1 MRICPKCSAEND
13 DKRTVCL
20 DCGESISAVPPTFEA
35 SKPKLNE
42 RTGASAPQ
50 ITRFKAPP
58 PRKQLK
64 KPSRWKSLFGI
75 RSLISWAVLAALIY
89 AFYLVLTPPDNN
101 EDSLPNGKAIGA
113 HPAYEIS
120 HIPPQDAPPNELT
133 PPPPLPQDEEICAS
147 QIRSL
152 KAAAASSNG
161 TWSISKIALN
171 QFLATRVRLTPV
183 ANKLGIHT
191 SFEGCFVNL
200 HEGYLDFVMKQRVF
214 DRDLFFTL
222 RLQPEPKNNRSN
234 IDFTGAW
241 IGSLPMHPKII
252 PSILPIFR
260 PCYDSIKNALA
271 PLNSASSISI
281 SPVNIIVRWP
291 ESSVK

>member
-20 DCGESISAVPPTFEA
+20 DCGESISDVVPTFGV
-35 SKPKLNE
+35 SKPKLSE
-42 RTGASAPQ
+42 GAGVSAPQ
-50 ITRFKAPP
+50 ITHFKAPP

-64 KPSRWKSLFGI
+64 KPSLWKGLLGI
-75 RSLISWAVLAALIY
+75 RSLFSWALLTAFIY
-89 AFYLVLTPPDNN
+89 AFYLALTPPNNN
-101 EDSLPNGKAIGA
+101 EDSLPNGKAIGT
-113 HPAYEIS
+113 HPTYDIS
-120 HIPPQDAPPNELT
+120 HIPPQEVLPREL
-133 PPPPLPQDEEICAS
+133 PPPPSLPKDEEICTTR
-147 QIRSL
+147 IRSL

-161 TWSISKIALN
+161 TWSISKTALN

-183 ANKLGIHT
+183 ANKLEIHT

-222 RLQPEPKNNRSN
+222 RLQPAPKDNGSN

-241 IGSLPMHPKII
+241 IGSLPIHPKII
-252 PSILPIFR
+252 PAILPIFR
-260 PCYDSIKNALA
+260 PCYDSIKIALA

-281 SPVNIIVRWP
+281 SPVNVIVRWP